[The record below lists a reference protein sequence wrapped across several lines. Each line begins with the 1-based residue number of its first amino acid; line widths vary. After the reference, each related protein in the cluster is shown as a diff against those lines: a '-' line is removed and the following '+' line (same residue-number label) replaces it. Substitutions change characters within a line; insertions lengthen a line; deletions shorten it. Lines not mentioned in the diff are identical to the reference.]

1 METENVLICHK
12 GKLKKLSM
20 RLMMAA
26 TDDNDDV
33 TGNVFKLRGEE
44 GLRIITQLLN
54 IKCETGEWPKD
65 FKEVK

>member
-1 METENVLICHK
+1 
-12 GKLKKLSM
+12 
-20 RLMMAA
+20 MAA